1 VTTSTYVRRLGLPQ
15 FAHLRAVVEGL
26 RAEDAARR
34 YLPVDTLAAAR
45 TEHAPLLQHLT
56 ALVRRRGDPRWR
68 LLRLAGRIG
77 QPAASTVRPTLQQW
91 ADAKGVDIEDWGE
104 RELLEIY
111 EADCAVNFPL
121 DPREQRRALR
131 ALRLRE
137 RQLQLLREL
146 EPIAAEPAQGS
157 DLIEGWFDPLTAER
171 LKRSGLLR
179 LDELQRRIARG
190 GRWYAHVPAIGAGKA
205 KRIANYLA
213 LLLPA
218 PPDKERAVAFYASLL
233 APAAAVACGV
243 PATARALLPAELD
256 GSAGS
261 NRAPVASAGVQASH
275 DLEAIEAWLRA
286 KAGAPG
292 QEGFVAA
299 TARRYRT
306 EAERLLLWCM
316 AERGKPL
323 SSMTAEDCA
332 AYKAFLAEI
341 PDAWMSRR
349 RAARHTP
356 GWTPFATQLTL
367 ASQQHALTV
376 VGSLFRW
383 LVAARYLV
391 ANPWELVKTRLGD
404 DPRQTQLD
412 SRAFTPRA
420 WSAILEWVQAQ
431 PRTPAQARTE
441 FLLDFEEGVGL
452 RADELVTAELGQ
464 FRRIDDARA
473 GDSADSGWVMAV
485 HGKGAR
491 NRLASVPPQA
501 VRALNRYL
509 AYRKLPPLGEAAANV
524 PLVARVDDPLAPIT
538 YQSLYE
544 SLRSWLRRAIVA
556 STLSPAEKDLA
567 LRASP
572 HWLRHTCGTRALERG
587 VPLRDLQGQFGHA
600 DPRTT
605 MRYAK
610 TQLQERQGAFGKA
623 FS

>member
-1 VTTSTYVRRLGLPQ
+1 
-15 FAHLRAVVEGL
+15 
-26 RAEDAARR
+26 
-34 YLPVDTLAAAR
+34 
-45 TEHAPLLQHLT
+45 
-56 ALVRRRGDPRWR
+56 
-68 LLRLAGRIG
+68 
-77 QPAASTVRPTLQQW
+77 
-91 ADAKGVDIEDWGE
+91 
-104 RELLEIY
+104 
-111 EADCAVNFPL
+111 
-121 DPREQRRALR
+121 
-131 ALRLRE
+131 
-137 RQLQLLREL
+137 
-146 EPIAAEPAQGS
+146 
-157 DLIEGWFDPLTAER
+157 
-171 LKRSGLLR
+171 
-179 LDELQRRIARG
+179 
-190 GRWYAHVPAIGAGKA
+190 
-205 KRIANYLA
+205 
-213 LLLPA
+213 
-218 PPDKERAVAFYASLL
+218 
-233 APAAAVACGV
+233 
-243 PATARALLPAELD
+243 
-256 GSAGS
+256 
-261 NRAPVASAGVQASH
+261 VQASH

-286 KAGAPG
+286 KAGEPG

-356 GWTPFATQLTL
+356 GWTPFATQLTVT
-367 ASQQHALTV
+367 SQQHALTV

-404 DPRQTQLD
+404 DPRHTELD

-420 WSAILEWVQAQ
+420 WSAIASWVEVQ
-431 PRTPAQARTE
+431 PQTPAQARME
-441 FLLDFEEGVGL
+441 FLLHFNEGVGL

-464 FRRIDDARA
+464 FRRVDDATECF
-473 GDSADSGWVMAV
+473 DADDGWAIAI

-501 VRALNRYL
+501 ARALAKYL
-509 AYRKLPPLGEAAANV
+509 AVRGLPPLGQAAPTV
-524 PLVARVDDPLAPIT
+524 PLVASVDDPLAPIT

-544 SLRSWLRRAIVA
+544 SLRSWVRRAIRA
-556 STLSPAEKDLA
+556 SDLSPAEKDVA

-587 VPLRDLQGQFGHA
+587 VPLGDLQGQLGHA
-600 DPRTT
+600 DPRTP

-610 TQLQERQGAFGKA
+610 TQLHKRQGAFGKA